1 MNRRQQKKVIEIG
14 SIFIH
19 DISMPVSKRVK
30 KLRTFMKE
38 VRIETEKLKMEQFKS
53 LNGFAADD
61 DNAKRALVDQLV
73 YHHLKRCPKD
83 DDERNEYISSPMMEI
98 GWRPSA

>member
-19 DISMPVSKRVK
+19 DSSMPVSKRVK

-38 VRIETEKLKMEQFKS
+38 IRIETEKLKMEQFKS

-73 YHHLKRCPKD
+73 YHHLKRYPKD